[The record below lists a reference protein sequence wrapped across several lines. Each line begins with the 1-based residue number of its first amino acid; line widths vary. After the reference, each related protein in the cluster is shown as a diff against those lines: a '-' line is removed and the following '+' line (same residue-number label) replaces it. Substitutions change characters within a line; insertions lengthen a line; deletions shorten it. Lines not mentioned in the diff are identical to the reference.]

1 MDCKEIQPVHPNG
14 DQSWVFIGRTDV
26 EAETPILWP
35 PDAKS
40 WLIWKDPDAGKDWG
54 QEKKGTTEDEMAGW
68 HHRLNGLRFGWTP
81 GVGDRQGGLV
91 CCGLWD
97 RKESDTTEQLNW
109 TELPVASV
117 QISKQWIQSKRTGK
131 SKLDLWSEKTD
142 HTEENAKSEGLFLQ
156 SHWLRVLI
164 RARQRSLN
172 PLYNVMWIFMF
183 CYSGMNCTIILII
196 ESWLGLLSKAP
207 GKESF
212 WWCFQWRLE
221 LGVTLSWLL
230 RFWVIG
236 WPKLSWATVFRRLH
250 SQCWYLSLGV
260 F

>member
-1 MDCKEIQPVHPNG
+1 
-14 DQSWVFIGRTDV
+14 
-26 EAETPILWP
+26 
-35 PDAKS
+35 
-40 WLIWKDPDAGKDWG
+40 
-54 QEKKGTTEDEMAGW
+54 MAGW
-68 HHRLNGLRFGWTP
+68 HHRLNGLGFGWTP

-91 CCGLWD
+91 CCGLWG